1 MINYDDK
8 ICIIGL
14 GYVGLPLA
22 IEFGKYFDVIG
33 FDINKTRV
41 SQLTNSIDVT
51 KEVEPQELQSSQ
63 RIKFTDNIDDL
74 TDCRVYIVTVPTPIT
89 ETFEPDLS
97 PITSATDLV
106 ANVIQR
112 DDFVIY
118 ESTVYPGLTEEY
130 CAPLIEKVT
139 GLVANIDFHIGYS
152 PERINPGDYKNR
164 LPNIIKI
171 TSGGTKYSAQA
182 IDKLYSKIITAGT
195 YPAESIKVA
204 EAAKVIENVQ
214 RDVNIGLINEL
225 SNIFS
230 LLSIDTHQ
238 VLNAASSKWNFL
250 KFVPGLVG
258 GHCIGVDPYYL
269 TYKANSLGYYPEMI
283 LSGRRIN
290 EGVADKVVTQLLE
303 ALVSSKKDTSAG
315 KILILG
321 VTFKENCPD
330 VRNSKV
336 IDVFRKLKQLK
347 INVDIYDP
355 HADYSAIPPDVS
367 INMINELNPSNYIG
381 IIVAVGHKEFINMS
395 KDDLIK
401 LSTEN
406 AIVFDVKSIYPIEY
420 SDLRL

>member
-1 MINYDDK
+1 M
-8 ICIIGL
+8 
-14 GYVGLPLA
+14 
-22 IEFGKYFDVIG
+22 VI
-33 FDINKTRV
+33 V
-41 SQLTNSIDVT
+41 LVLT
-51 KEVEPQELQSSQ
+51 
-63 RIKFTDNIDDL
+63 
-74 TDCRVYIVTVPTPIT
+74 
-89 ETFEPDLS
+89 
-97 PITSATDLV
+97 
-106 ANVIQR
+106 
-112 DDFVIY
+112 
-118 ESTVYPGLTEEY
+118 
-130 CAPLIEKVT
+130 
-139 GLVANIDFHIGYS
+139 
-152 PERINPGDYKNR
+152 
-164 LPNIIKI
+164 
-171 TSGGTKYSAQA
+171 
-182 IDKLYSKIITAGT
+182 
-195 YPAESIKVA
+195 
-204 EAAKVIENVQ
+204 
-214 RDVNIGLINEL
+214 
-225 SNIFS
+225 
-230 LLSIDTHQ
+230 
-238 VLNAASSKWNFL
+238 
-250 KFVPGLVG
+250 
-258 GHCIGVDPYYL
+258 
-269 TYKANSLGYYPEMI
+269 
-283 LSGRRIN
+283 RRIN

>member
-258 GHCIGVDPYYL
+258 GHCIGVDPQ
-269 TYKANSLGYYPEMI
+269 N
-283 LSGRRIN
+283 
-290 EGVADKVVTQLLE
+290 
-303 ALVSSKKDTSAG
+303 
-315 KILILG
+315 
-321 VTFKENCPD
+321 
-330 VRNSKV
+330 
-336 IDVFRKLKQLK
+336 
-347 INVDIYDP
+347 
-355 HADYSAIPPDVS
+355 
-367 INMINELNPSNYIG
+367 
-381 IIVAVGHKEFINMS
+381 
-395 KDDLIK
+395 
-401 LSTEN
+401 
-406 AIVFDVKSIYPIEY
+406 
-420 SDLRL
+420 